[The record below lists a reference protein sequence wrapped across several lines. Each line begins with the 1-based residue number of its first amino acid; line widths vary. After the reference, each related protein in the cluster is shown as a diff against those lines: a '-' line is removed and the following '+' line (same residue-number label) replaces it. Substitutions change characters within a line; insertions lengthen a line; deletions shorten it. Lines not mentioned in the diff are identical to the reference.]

1 MRKQLTIL
9 ALVAL
14 VTGLF
19 SGCIFSPEEDDPVP
33 PAPDG
38 PINDTPEN
46 TIARFIWAYENKKAP
61 EYEGLFTGDF
71 TFEFSNSAD
80 PELANNWS
88 TGWFKSDEVLAARNL
103 FLGGTNLDGKYQ
115 QAATSI
121 DLILTKTQPVDDTEG
136 RDPTKYKVLS
146 TPVDAVIV
154 VPPEPPATDPTQ
166 YVVTNNSH
174 RFFLVRGDA
183 AASLAESQPAD
194 TTRWYIWSWKD
205 ETVGLPGGAAVLTS
219 TGAGTRAAPGRVPAT
234 WARVKAAAR

>member
-1 MRKQLTIL
+1 MRKQLTFL
-9 ALVAL
+9 ALAAVLAGSL
-14 VTGLF
+14 
-19 SGCIFSPEEDDPVP
+19 SGCIFSPPKDDPVP

-46 TIARFIWAYENKKAP
+46 TIARFIWAYENKKSQ

-80 PELANNWS
+80 PLLANQWS
-88 TGWFKSDEVLAARNL
+88 TGWFRNDEVLSARNL
-103 FLGGTNLDGKYQ
+103 FQGGTNLAGEPQ
-115 QAATSI
+115 EAASSI
-121 DLILTKTQPVDDTEG
+121 DLILTRTQPVDDTEG

-146 TPVDAVIV
+146 TPVDALIV
-154 VPPEPPATDPTQ
+154 VPPKPPATDPTQ

-174 RFFLVRGDA
+174 RLFLVRGDA

-205 ETVGLPGGAAVLTS
+205 ETAGISAASGPLK
-219 TGAGTRAAPGRVPAT
+219 AAAASGPSSVTAT
-234 WARVKAAAR
+234 WGRVKAAAR

>member
-71 TFEFSNSAD
+71 AFEFSNSAD
-80 PELANNWS
+80 PALANEWV
-88 TGWFKSDEVLAARNL
+88 TGWFKVDEVLAARNL
-103 FLGGTNLDGKYQ
+103 FLGGTNLDGVYQ
-115 QAATSI
+115 QPATSI
-121 DLILTKTQPVDDTEG
+121 DLILAKTQPVDDTEG

-146 TPVDAVIV
+146 TPMDGQIV
-154 VPPEPPATDPTQ
+154 VPPQPPSTDPTT

-174 RFFLVRGDA
+174 RFYLVRGDA

-194 TTRWYIWSWKD
+194 STRWYIWSWKD
-205 ETVGLPGGAAVLTS
+205 ETVGVPGATVPTS
-219 TGAGTRAAPGRVPAT
+219 TGGATRATPGQLPAT

>member
-1 MRKQLTIL
+1 MRKQLTFL
-9 ALVAL
+9 ALAAVLAGSL
-14 VTGLF
+14 
-19 SGCIFSPEEDDPVP
+19 SGCIFSPSKDEPVP

-46 TIARFIWAYENKKAP
+46 TIARFIWAYENKKSQ

-80 PELANNWS
+80 PLLANQWS
-88 TGWFKSDEVLAARNL
+88 TGWFRNDEVLSARNL
-103 FLGGTNLDGKYQ
+103 FQGGTNLAGEPQ
-115 QAATSI
+115 EAASSI
-121 DLILTKTQPVDDTEG
+121 DLILTRTQPVDDTEG

-146 TPVDAVIV
+146 TPVDALIV
-154 VPPEPPATDPTQ
+154 VPPKPPATDPTQ

-174 RFFLVRGDA
+174 RLFLVRGDA

-205 ETVGLPGGAAVLTS
+205 ETVGISAASGPLK
-219 TGAGTRAAPGRVPAT
+219 AAAASGPSSVTAT
-234 WARVKAAAR
+234 WGRVKAAAR